1 MVRPQKA
8 KDMEGKLMD
17 MDFQKK
23 ADYDK
28 FHNKYVK
35 ILEKW
40 GESLKNKSFNV
51 DMDTIY
57 DIFALKLNTS
67 KENIKENKNVP
78 SSGRIGF

>member
-1 MVRPQKA
+1 
-8 KDMEGKLMD
+8 MEEQLID
-17 MDFQKK
+17 LDFQKNT
-23 ADYDK
+23 DYDK
-28 FHNKYVK
+28 FHGKYVK

-40 GESLKNKSFNV
+40 GESLKNKTFNV

-57 DIFALKLNTS
+57 DIFAHKLNTS